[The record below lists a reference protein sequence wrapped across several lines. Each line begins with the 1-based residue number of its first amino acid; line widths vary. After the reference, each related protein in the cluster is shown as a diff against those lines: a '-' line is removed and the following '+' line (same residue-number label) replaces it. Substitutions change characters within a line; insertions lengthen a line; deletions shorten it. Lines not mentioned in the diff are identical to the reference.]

1 MRTQGLGLWMGL
13 ALGTVTAAVS
23 AQSVTTPGVVGDTL
37 KPPPELLQP
46 QAAPAVTAPPE
57 RPQADAPP
65 AGGRA
70 VSVQRFEFY
79 GNTLY
84 PGAELEALVKDYTGR
99 ELTLLDIYEAAD
111 KVTDFYVRQGY
122 TLASVNVPAQKVADG
137 VVYLEV
143 QEGRVGEIKAEG
155 GRRYTAEHL
164 APYLPGVQQG
174 SVYQG
179 SELEQG
185 MVQLNELPGLQ
196 ARAVLKPGDAYGSS
210 DIVIQAKEDLFQGGF
225 IIDNYGRE
233 NIGEYRATAT
243 ATFNNPLGVE
253 DQLQLLGLVSEDA
266 LLKYGYAAYSLP
278 MNFRG
283 TRLEMSYGE
292 ARFEVD
298 DDLLGVEGSNR
309 SGRVGVSHPFLRS
322 RTDRVVGTAAISNT
336 NSDAG
341 ADLFGGAALG
351 DTNITLIELGSTWNH
366 TYSTLA
372 VTQVMLGL
380 ASNFDQAESRAELN
394 TLGERDHQRIR
405 VEIDAQ
411 HLQPLSAGGLALLL
425 RVNGVYSPD
434 PLADTQQFSLG
445 GPNSVRGYPASE
457 VRGDKGVF
465 GSLTLRQPLRLGP
478 VMLYARAFVDSG
490 RVWLYNDVGADAEAS
505 LSSFGIGTDLQYAG
519 FSAKLDW
526 SFPSNDRDTSDGHDD
541 HRLFGSL
548 SMSF

>member
-13 ALGTVTAAVS
+13 ALGTATAAVS

-37 KPPPELLQP
+37 KPPVELRQP
-46 QAAPAVTAPPE
+46 VAAPAVTPPPE
-57 RPQADAPP
+57 QQADAPP

-84 PGAELEALVKDYTGR
+84 PGSELEALVKDYTGR

-111 KVTDFYVRQGY
+111 KVTDFYVRNGY
-122 TLASVNVPAQKVADG
+122 TLASVNVPAQKVAEG

-155 GRRYTAEHL
+155 GKRYTAEHL
-164 APYLPGVQQG
+164 APYLPGVEKG
-174 SVYQG
+174 AVYQG
-179 SELEQG
+179 SALEQG

-196 ARAVLKPGDAYGSS
+196 ARAVLKPGEAYGSS
-210 DIVIQAKEDLFQGGF
+210 DIVIQTQEDLFQGGV
-225 IIDNYGRE
+225 IVDNYGRD

-278 MNFRG
+278 VNFSG

-292 ARFEVD
+292 AQFEVD

-322 RTDRVVGTAAISNT
+322 RSDRVVGTAGISNT

-351 DTNITLIELGSTWNH
+351 DTNITLVELGTTWNH

-372 VTQVMLGL
+372 VTQVVLGL
-380 ASNFDQAESRAELN
+380 ASNFDQAETRAELN
-394 TLGERDHQRIR
+394 TLGAHDDQRIR

-411 HLQPLSAGGLALLL
+411 HLQPLRSSGLALLL
-425 RVNGVYSPD
+425 RANGVYSPD

-465 GSLTLRQPLRLGP
+465 GSLTLRQPVRLGP

-490 RVWLYNDVGADAEAS
+490 GVWLYNDVGADGKDS
-505 LSSFGIGTDLQYAG
+505 LTSVGIGTDLQYAG

-526 SFPSNDRDTSDGHDD
+526 SFPIDDQDTSDGHDD
-541 HRLFGSL
+541 SRLFGSL